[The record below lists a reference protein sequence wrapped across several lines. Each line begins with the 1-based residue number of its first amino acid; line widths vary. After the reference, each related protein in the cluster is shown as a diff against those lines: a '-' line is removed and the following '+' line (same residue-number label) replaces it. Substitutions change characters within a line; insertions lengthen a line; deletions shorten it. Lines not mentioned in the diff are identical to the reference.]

1 MFVTMTVGQDKYGRI
16 AVGLDELIQFFIT
29 VFVELNGVAVGRN
42 GLHYSQFWF
51 QKYGI
56 FCYNFSSQLVHLS
69 TFKQTMDKI
78 FNNTEVA
85 FSLKTDTEL
94 DRAYFLFKM
103 IASEPLVR
111 IGTAVTN
118 FAIKAH
124 LPVEGLIRATV
135 FDHFCGGTTEV
146 DCLSVVDKMYT
157 KGVSSVLD
165 YSVEGKEEEA
175 QFDAALNMTLKTVD
189 FAKERQA
196 IPFAVFKPTGLGRI
210 ALYEK
215 VGLKH
220 PLTANEQS
228 EWNRVCERFDIIC
241 KTAHAKDVA
250 LLIDAEESW
259 MQDAA
264 DDLVEEMMRR
274 YNKEKAIVFNTLQM
288 YRWDRLDYLKQLH
301 QRAQADGFYIGM
313 KLVRGAYMEKENDR
327 AQQMG
332 QQSPICPSKVATD
345 DNYNAA
351 VDYMMEHIDRMAI
364 FAGTHNEESS
374 YKLMEMM
381 AAKGLAKSD
390 SRIWFGQLYGM
401 SDNISY
407 NLAAH
412 GYNVAK
418 YLPFG
423 PVRDVMPYL
432 IRRAEENTSVAGQ
445 TSRELNLLKTERQR
459 RKLDK

>member
-1 MFVTMTVGQDKYGRI
+1 
-16 AVGLDELIQFFIT
+16 
-29 VFVELNGVAVGRN
+29 
-42 GLHYSQFWF
+42 
-51 QKYGI
+51 
-56 FCYNFSSQLVHLS
+56 
-69 TFKQTMDKI
+69 MDKI

-85 FSLKTDTEL
+85 FALKSDTEL

-118 FAIKAH
+118 FALKAH
-124 LPVEGLIRATV
+124 LPVDGLIRATV
-135 FDHFCGGTTEV
+135 FDHFCGGVNEL

-175 QFDAALNMTLKTVD
+175 QFDAALEMTLKTIE

-196 IPFAVFKPTGLGRI
+196 IPFAVFKPTGLGRLD
-210 ALYEK
+210 LYTK
-215 VGLKH
+215 VGEKQT
-220 PLTANEQS
+220 LTAEEQA
-228 EWNRVCERFDIIC
+228 EWNKVKERFEIVC
-241 KTAHAKDVA
+241 KIAHEKDVA

-264 DDLVEEMMRR
+264 DDLVEDMMRK
-274 YNKEKAIVFNTLQM
+274 YNKEKVIVFSTLQM
-288 YRWDRLDYLKQLH
+288 YRWDRLDYLKALH
-301 QRAQADGFYIGM
+301 ERAKESGFYIGM
-313 KLVRGAYMEKENDR
+313 KLVRGAYMEKEHER
-327 AQQMG
+327 AKEKG
-332 QQSPICPSKVATD
+332 YPTPICASKQATD

-351 VDYMMEHIDRMAI
+351 VDYMMQHIDTMAI

-374 YKLMEMM
+374 YKLMEMLK
-381 AAKGLAKSD
+381 ANNITIND
-390 SRIWFGQLYGM
+390 QRIWFGQLYGM

-407 NLAAH
+407 NLASH

-445 TSRELNLLKTERQR
+445 TSRELNLLKIERER
-459 RKLDK
+459 RKLK